1 MFQDIAPHKF
11 DNHFYKDAIRPEDV
25 VLCYQ
30 GSHILLQPQPDGQ
43 FALPRACHLQIG
55 RAHV

>member
-25 VLCYQ
+25 VN
-30 GSHILLQPQPDGQ
+30 GAHM
-43 FALPRACHLQIG
+43 ALT
-55 RAHV
+55 